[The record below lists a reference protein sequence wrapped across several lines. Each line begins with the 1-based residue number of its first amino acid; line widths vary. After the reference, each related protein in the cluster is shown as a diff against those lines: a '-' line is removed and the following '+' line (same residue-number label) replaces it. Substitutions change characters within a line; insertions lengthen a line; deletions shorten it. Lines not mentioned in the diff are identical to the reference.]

1 MISMEGNEMAK
12 KLLINCASCD
22 ARKLQEE
29 NYSAYESITVNAATV
44 LASAASKAVMNRLP
58 FALNCANVIEVE
70 GDVDLRTVNGKA
82 EIKSDDAVP
91 ERKFYML
98 VNGVLNI
105 GPDTQKQLAQCV
117 GMTVNGS
124 LLCPE
129 SLYATLGNVK
139 VNGASACYPDGAIVL
154 RRSAVIDKLF
164 ALRAKRALYW
174 AARRLIMVDPE
185 LDAEAL
191 RAKGAAFSV
200 AEVIVA
206 QSKVEALLDLIDE
219 KADIVIV
226 PDGTAVVLDDLTLD
240 ENALRRYGRR
250 LYVIGDV
257 TVPEDGGVL
266 GEIEYLNVRGDARVF
281 PAQREKLLE
290 VLTDIT
296 GEVKLA
302 RPHGA
307 TIGDKPVVKVTKW
320 MLERQPSGIE
330 VRDCAVVKIAA
341 DIPKELLTERLHIE
355 DCGVV
360 ECSEEQEDAV
370 ALVCEG
376 VGQIGGD
383 DSDPTGDI
391 LSGLKGMADTKVIN
405 ASDYVL

>member
-154 RRSAVIDKLF
+154 RRNAVIDKLF
-164 ALRAKRALYW
+164 AMRAKRALYW

-191 RAKGAAFSV
+191 RAKGAAFSA

-226 PDGTAVVLDDLTLD
+226 PDGT
-240 ENALRRYGRR
+240 LRDRRRDRPQGRR
-250 LYVIGDV
+250 RARRDRVSQRPRRRPRVPGAEGEAARGADGHHRRGEARAPAWGDH
-257 TVPEDGGVL
+257 
-266 GEIEYLNVRGDARVF
+266 RG
-281 PAQREKLLE
+281 
-290 VLTDIT
+290 
-296 GEVKLA
+296 
-302 RPHGA
+302 
-307 TIGDKPVVKVTKW
+307 
-320 MLERQPSGIE
+320 
-330 VRDCAVVKIAA
+330 
-341 DIPKELLTERLHIE
+341 
-355 DCGVV
+355 
-360 ECSEEQEDAV
+360 
-370 ALVCEG
+370 
-376 VGQIGGD
+376 
-383 DSDPTGDI
+383 
-391 LSGLKGMADTKVIN
+391 
-405 ASDYVL
+405 

>member
-1 MISMEGNEMAK
+1 MAK

-44 LASAASKAVMNRLP
+44 LADAGSKAVMNRLP

-70 GDVDLRTVNGKA
+70 GDADLRTVNGKA

-98 VNGVLNI
+98 VNGVLTI

-129 SLYATLGNVK
+129 SVYAALGNVK

-154 RRSAVIDKLF
+154 RRNACTFSA
-164 ALRAKRALYW
+164 
-174 AARRLIMVDPE
+174 
-185 LDAEAL
+185 AEA
-191 RAKGAAFSV
+191 
-200 AEVIVA
+200 IVA
-206 QSKVEALLDLIDE
+206 QSKVEALLGLIDE

-240 ENALRRYGRR
+240 ETALRRHGRR

-266 GEIEYLNVRGDARVF
+266 GEIEYLNIRGDARVF

-290 VLTDIT
+290 VLTDIA

-307 TIGDKPVVKVTKW
+307 TIEDKPVVKVTKW

-370 ALVCEG
+370 ALVCED

-383 DSDPTGDI
+383 DSDSAGSL
-391 LSGLKGMADTKVIN
+391 LSGTKVIN
-405 ASDYVL
+405 ATEYVL

>member
-139 VNGASACYPDGAIVL
+139 VNGASACYPDGAGWQL
-154 RRSAVIDKLF
+154 DPHAAQKTEHRRPHV
-164 ALRAKRALYW
+164 
-174 AARRLIMVDPE
+174 V
-185 LDAEAL
+185 
-191 RAKGAAFSV
+191 
-200 AEVIVA
+200 
-206 QSKVEALLDLIDE
+206 ALLEEAGI
-219 KADIVIV
+219 
-226 PDGTAVVLDDLTLD
+226 TL
-240 ENALRRYGRR
+240 
-250 LYVIGDV
+250 
-257 TVPEDGGVL
+257 P
-266 GEIEYLNVRGDARVF
+266 
-281 PAQREKLLE
+281 
-290 VLTDIT
+290 
-296 GEVKLA
+296 
-302 RPHGA
+302 
-307 TIGDKPVVKVTKW
+307 
-320 MLERQPSGIE
+320 
-330 VRDCAVVKIAA
+330 
-341 DIPKELLTERLHIE
+341 
-355 DCGVV
+355 
-360 ECSEEQEDAV
+360 
-370 ALVCEG
+370 
-376 VGQIGGD
+376 
-383 DSDPTGDI
+383 
-391 LSGLKGMADTKVIN
+391 
-405 ASDYVL
+405 